1 MPLPSSIAS
10 YKSRLVFYLSGTG
23 LPRLSWKRGHS
34 SLWLQPVMLGFPGQA
49 IFSSTCD
56 DDDNISLLVKQQ
68 MTNANVKKAKSKKR
82 KKHQKR
88 NIH

>member
-1 MPLPSSIAS
+1 
-10 YKSRLVFYLSGTG
+10 
-23 LPRLSWKRGHS
+23 
-34 SLWLQPVMLGFPGQA
+34 MLGFPGQA

-82 KKHQKR
+82 KNTKKGTYTDVDSYKK
-88 NIH
+88 